1 MPRGG
6 RVELSGLLLAD
17 GRNLV
22 LRMDDGGEWR
32 LEVTRNY
39 PKLLGRRV
47 TVTGTRDG
55 FDLIAVSRIDPA

>member
-1 MPRGG
+1 
-6 RVELSGLLLAD
+6 
-17 GRNLV
+17 
-22 LRMDDGGEWR
+22 MDDGGEWR